1 MGEPPTVELF
11 KKRNHARRDVLR
23 AMMLLVPTFRYR
35 EYWLLS
41 RILVLFANRY
51 NGGGVYQHRRRDGC
65 HPPAGRCVRKAGI
78 TDSALLPPIMRA

>member
-35 EYWLLS
+35 GYWFCLP
-41 RILVLFANRY
+41 IAIM
-51 NGGGVYQHRRRDGC
+51 GGASISTGVAMGAIHQRVGVSVKPVSLTAHSYH
-65 HPPAGRCVRKAGI
+65 
-78 TDSALLPPIMRA
+78 L

>member
-51 NGGGVYQHRRRDGC
+51 NGGASISTGVAMGAIHQRVGVSVKPVSLTAHSYH
-65 HPPAGRCVRKAGI
+65 
-78 TDSALLPPIMRA
+78 L